1 MSAQQQQQHLRM
13 TLARPANPLA
23 RRHVAPLA
31 QVVVAVA
38 PPPTAPTAPTA
49 VVPPPPQRVRVPRIQ
64 HCSFCFSN
72 DGHNIGRCT
81 HIDVEY
87 LYWEMMYFYRYY
99 GEHFLCNNLSV
110 LFQPTEVHALLN
122 YRLVKNIPLL
132 NEANMWERMIVDVM
146 HSPVVSARY
155 DKLHKKIIS
164 MSSILV
170 HHLNYGRMDVV
181 EPVLYETIRAFEH
194 DIGERIDYSTILT
207 GYHHTFTRN
216 RHARF
221 RRYDYDVEYTDS
233 IPIEPRELNAYR
245 NQYNPPPM
253 FGNHDAGSYGFAR
266 MHLTTLENVN
276 STVDENRFTE
286 EEEEEEEVNPE
297 WWMND
302 ESETNQRTIG
312 IQALSSIVRN
322 VNQIRGG
329 RGAFSFEEI
338 SFITNLFEDNYK
350 SAQRETEV
358 KIVEESYEKMNECFE
373 CPICMTEF
381 KHSESVS
388 LGCCVYSFCS
398 DCYSNQYL
406 TKDHR
411 EHNCMMCRAPFS
423 QIEVYEESI
432 AEKLKAKSP
441 ASILQT
447 QYYYPDNLP
456 ERTGRDDN
464 RHYGLPMTLAELL

>member
-1 MSAQQQQQHLRM
+1 MSAQQNLRM

-23 RRHVAPLA
+23 RRANPIA
-31 QVVVAVA
+31 RRVVVAAA
-38 PPPTAPTAPTA
+38 PPAPAPTAPTA

-99 GEHFLCNNLSV
+99 GAQFLSNNLSV

-122 YRLVKNIPLL
+122 YRLIKNIPLL
-132 NEANMWERMIVDVM
+132 NEADMWPRMVVGVM
-146 HSPVVSARY
+146 YSPVISGRY

-170 HHLNYGRMDVV
+170 AHLNYGRMDVV
-181 EPVLYETIRAFEH
+181 EPVLYETIRAFENV
-194 DIGERIDYSTILT
+194 IEERIDYSTILA
-207 GYHHTFTRN
+207 GYHHTFTVN

-233 IPIEPRELNAYR
+233 IPIDPRELIAYR

-253 FGNHDAGSYGFAR
+253 SGIHDAGRYGFAR
-266 MHLTTLENVN
+266 MHLTTLENAN
-276 STVDENRFTE
+276 PIVDELP
-286 EEEEEEEVNPE
+286 EEEEEEVNPE
-297 WWMND
+297 WMGD
-302 ESETNQRTIG
+302 ESETNERTNG
-312 IQALSSIVRN
+312 IEALASIVRN

-329 RGAFSFEEI
+329 RGAFTFEEI
-338 SFITNLFEDNYK
+338 SFITRLFEDNYK
-350 SAQRETEV
+350 SAQPETEV

-398 DCYSNQYL
+398 DCYTNQYL

-441 ASILQT
+441 ASIIQEEYFY
-447 QYYYPDNLP
+447 Q
-456 ERTGRDDN
+456 DDG
-464 RHYGLPMTLAELL
+464 HYGMPMTLAELS

>member
-1 MSAQQQQQHLRM
+1 MSAQQQNLRM

-23 RRHVAPLA
+23 RRANPLA
-31 QVVVAVA
+31 RRVVVAA
-38 PPPTAPTAPTA
+38 PPPPPPAPTAPTA
-49 VVPPPPQRVRVPRIQ
+49 VVPPPPPQQRVRVPRIQ

-87 LYWEMMYFYRYY
+87 LYWEMMYLYRHY
-99 GEHFLCNNLSV
+99 GAHFLCNNLSV

-122 YRLVKNIPLL
+122 YRLIKNIPLL
-132 NEANMWERMIVDVM
+132 NEADMWPRMVVDVM
-146 HSPVVSARY
+146 YSPLISGRY

-170 HHLNYGRMDVV
+170 EHLNYGRMDVV
-181 EPVLYETIRAFEH
+181 EPVLYETIRAFENV
-194 DIGERIDYSTILT
+194 IGERIDYSTILT
-207 GYHHTFTRN
+207 GYHHTFTVN

-233 IPIEPRELNAYR
+233 IPIDPRELNAYR

-253 FGNHDAGSYGFAR
+253 SGHSDAGRYGVAR
-266 MHLTTLENVN
+266 MHLITLENAN
-276 STVDENRFTE
+276 PIVDENRFTE
-286 EEEEEEEVNPE
+286 EEEEEANPE
-297 WWMND
+297 WMND
-302 ESETNQRTIG
+302 ESETNQRTVGIG
-312 IQALSSIVRN
+312 ALASIVRN

-338 SFITNLFEDNYK
+338 SFITRLFEDNYK
-350 SAQRETEV
+350 SAQPETKV
-358 KIVEESYEKMNECFE
+358 NIVEESYEKMNECFE

-406 TKDHR
+406 TRDHR
-411 EHNCMMCRAPFS
+411 DHNCMMCRAPFS
-423 QIEVYEESI
+423 QIEVYEDSI
-432 AEKLKAKSP
+432 AEKLKAKFP
-441 ASILQT
+441 ASIIQEEYFY
-447 QYYYPDNLP
+447 QD
-456 ERTGRDDN
+456 
-464 RHYGLPMTLAELL
+464 GLPMTLAELS

>member
-1 MSAQQQQQHLRM
+1 MSAQQQQHLRM

-49 VVPPPPQRVRVPRIQ
+49 VVPPPPPQRVRVPRIQ

-233 IPIEPRELNAYR
+233 IPIDPRELIAFR

-266 MHLTTLENVN
+266 MHLVTMESVN
-276 STVDENRFTE
+276 STVVPRTE
-286 EEEEEEEVNPE
+286 LSGEQDTETVEEQMPE
-297 WWMND
+297 WM
-302 ESETNQRTIG
+302 T
-312 IQALSSIVRN
+312 RN
-322 VNQIRGG
+322 VTQRRG
-329 RGAFSFEEI
+329 RTTTFEDMTVAIEELAA
-338 SFITNLFEDNYK
+338 ITRLFEDTLKN
-350 SAQRETEV
+350 AQPEAEV
-358 KIVEESYEKMNECFE
+358 KVVEESYEKMKECIE
-373 CPICMTEF
+373 CPICMVEI

-388 LGCCVYSFCS
+388 LRCCVYSFCS

-406 TKDHR
+406 TKEHR
-411 EHNCMMCRAPFS
+411 VHNCMMCRAPFS

-432 AEKLKAKSP
+432 AEKLKAKCP
-441 ASILQT
+441 ATILQT
-447 QYYYPDNLP
+447 QYYYPDDLP
-456 ERTGRDDN
+456 ERTERDDDG
-464 RHYGLPMTLAELL
+464 HYGLPMTLAELL